1 MEKKRIRYSKEFKR
15 NAVLSAMRGV
25 SALEILM
32 SSGYDLSNVLK
43 NDKKYASKLLYKW
56 KKEFF
61 KNRKKIQQPNSDDTI
76 RNEISNLTDDYEND
90 IIMTEVKNKVFC
102 AADNF
107 KKLSLKI
114 NQLIKK

>member
-1 MEKKRIRYSKEFKR
+1 MQ
-15 NAVLSAMRGV
+15 GV
-25 SALEILM
+25 NPLEILL
-32 SSGYDLSNVLK
+32 SSGYDLNNVLN

-61 KNRKKIQQPNSDDTI
+61 KNRKKMQQPNNNDTI
-76 RNEISNLTDDYEND
+76 QNEILNLTDDYEND
-90 IIMTEVKNKVFC
+90 IIMTEVKNRVFC
-102 AADNF
+102 ATDNF